1 MGVIETFHEGRL
13 SHIVII
19 CTHCLQNPASG
30 RKHLIKQ
37 PQTSQQNK

>member
-1 MGVIETFHEGRL
+1 MGVIDMFPEGRL
-13 SHIVII
+13 SHIAII
-19 CTHCLQNPASG
+19 CTRCLQNPAPG

>member
-1 MGVIETFHEGRL
+1 MGVIETFPDGRL